1 MGEEMDIIEIFDDED
16 ETVIEPIVNKDLYD
30 INGNLIT
37 ADDAKNTLPDNTD
50 LIQKA
55 IDGDKQAFNELYM
68 QSYRYVF
75 FVVKN
80 YIPDDETAYDVIQE
94 SFIKVYKNIS
104 KLRSPAA
111 YYGWITIIAKN
122 TACDFVRAARFESP
136 LSYEQED
143 YRDFLND
150 DATEKDVSLDIET
163 VLKKLSSEEA
173 ELLSLVYYDGMS
185 ISQIAK
191 MQGVPATTVYSR
203 FNKAKKNL
211 KVQLNAH
218 GIDKAIYSGN
228 FIAMITT
235 AMRNIIGTALLSV
248 AIAQQILDSI
258 INGKGKKEI
267 AIAKIIKSQQK
278 KSILK
283 IASVIVAI
291 SMATSAVTALTLI
304 DWSRF
309 KFSGDENFLNE
320 TSTVTEYYYETTSDN
335 GNSSQ
340 NNNGGFWG
348 NLFGNSNTSSG
359 ASSTT
364 SNNSGSSNFNPYYS
378 NDSSAVSSGSSNTN
392 SSKNPTAN
400 GSTPSYYVPDNSNPT
415 DDTGKPAEVVNVFG
429 NNPNNVVT
437 VDAHLQQHVAGLV
450 AKQGD
455 WLYYVQQY
463 NRIMKVKTGGSNAQ
477 MVLEVGGITYIEC
490 LNVIGD
496 TIYYVNGGIWSVK
509 TDGTNRKQYTSKA
522 AHNLLVRGTT
532 GWFVEFIEQTQRP
545 NDSSYILYQIDFLT
559 GNITTLVESGVGFGL
574 KTVVNNNLI
583 YANGTQ
589 LYSRDLSTG
598 SEQVVFDV
606 LSQIQDAPAY
616 VKVGIEGI
624 FVDSDSNIYIK
635 RYHSAGFYD
644 NCVTYKIN
652 LNKPNIVQQTY
663 DMFDYINNYFD
674 YNGGA
679 IFAQKKGDPTY
690 SHTFYDLQG
699 NALCEENKNIYTVNG
714 VYTFDDGYAYYYDE
728 NQISL
733 YRCKPDGT
741 DLKIY

>member
-1 MGEEMDIIEIFDDED
+1 MADIQIFDSDGV
-16 ETVIEPIVNKDLYD
+16 TPITEKQNAEVYD
-30 INGNLIT
+30 IKGNALTADNIKYTIDNNLIQR
-37 ADDAKNTLPDNTD
+37 AM
-50 LIQKA
+50 
-55 IDGDKQAFNELYM
+55 DGNKTAFNELYM

-75 FVVKN
+75 FITRQ
-80 YIPDDETAYDVIQE
+80 YILNDEIAYDAIQE
-94 SFIKVYKNIS
+94 TFIKVYKSIKN
-104 KLRSPAA
+104 LRSPNAFHD
-111 YYGWITIIAKN
+111 WISIIAKN
-122 TACDFVRAARFESP
+122 TAIDVLRASH
-136 LSYEQED
+136 YEKTVAYED
-143 YRDFLND
+143 IYDEL
-150 DATEKDVSLDIET
+150 AQYEKNSDVSLDIET
-163 VLKKLSSEEA
+163 VLKKLNPDEA
-173 ELLSLVYYDGMS
+173 ELLSFVYYDGMRVA
-185 ISQIAK
+185 QIAK

-203 FNKAKKNL
+203 LKKAKNNL
-211 KVQLNAH
+211 KAQLKVH
-218 GIDKAIYSGN
+218 GIDKVIYSGN
-228 FIAMITT
+228 FVSMVTVAL
-235 AMRNIIGTALLSV
+235 RNIIGTALLSF
-248 AIAQQILDSI
+248 AIAQQILNSI
-258 INGKGKKEI
+258 INGKGKKEL
-267 AIAKIIKSQQK
+267 AVAKVIREQQK
-278 KSILK
+278 KAVLK

-309 KFSGDENFLNE
+309 KYSGDENYLNE

-340 NNNGGFWG
+340 NNGGFWG
-348 NLFGNSNTSSG
+348 NLFGGGSTSSG
-359 ASSTT
+359 SSSTT
-364 SNNSGSSNFNPYYS
+364 SNSSDSSKFNPYYS
-378 NDSSAVSSGSSNTN
+378 NDSSAVSSSSSNTY

-400 GSTPSYYVPDNSNPT
+400 GSTPSYYVPDNSNPIDNT
-415 DDTGKPAEVVNVFG
+415 DNPTEIINVFG

-437 VDAHLQQHVAGLV
+437 VDNNLQQHVAGLV

-463 NRIMKVKTGGSNAQ
+463 NRIMKVKTDDSNAQ
-477 MVLEVGGITYIEC
+477 MVLEVSGITYIEC

-532 GWFVEFIEQTQRP
+532 GWFVEFIKQTQCP

-574 KTVVNNNLI
+574 KTVINNNLI

-606 LSQIQDAPAY
+606 LSQIQDAPTN
-616 VKVGIEGI
+616 VRFGIAGI
-624 FVDSDSNIYIK
+624 FIDLDSNIYIK
-635 RYHSAGFYD
+635 RYHSPGFYD
-644 NCVTYKIN
+644 NCVTYKVN

-699 NALCEENKNIYTVNG
+699 NVLCEENKNIYRING
-714 VYTFDDGYAYYYDE
+714 IYTFDDGYAYYYDE

-733 YRCKPDGT
+733 YRCRPDGT

>member
-1 MGEEMDIIEIFDDED
+1 MDEEKDIIEILDSDDEII
-16 ETVIEPIVNKDLYD
+16 VKPIDNKELYD

-37 ADDAKNTLPDNTD
+37 ANDPQSALPDNEE

-55 IDGDKQAFNELYM
+55 IGGDKKAFETLYM

-75 FVVKN
+75 FTVRQFV
-80 YIPDDETAYDVIQE
+80 PDDETTYDVIQE
-94 SFIKVYKNIS
+94 TFIKVYKNINR
-104 KLRSPAA
+104 LRSPKA

-122 TACDFVRAARFESP
+122 TARDFMRTVRFETP
-136 LSYEQED
+136 LSYGEED
-143 YRDFLND
+143 YSAFLKD
-150 DATEKDVSLDIET
+150 DETRKDVSLDIET
-163 VLKKLSSEEA
+163 VLKKMDSDEA
-173 ELLSLVYYDGMS
+173 ELLSLVYYDGMR
-185 ISQIAK
+185 IAQIAK

-211 KVQLNAH
+211 KAQLNAR

-228 FIAMITT
+228 FVAMITT
-235 AMRNIIGTALLSV
+235 AIRNIIGTALLSF

-258 INGKGKKEI
+258 INGKGKKEL
-267 AIAKIIKSQQK
+267 AVAKIIRAQQK
-278 KSILK
+278 KAILK

-291 SMATSAVTALTLI
+291 SMATSAVTALTLT
-304 DWSRF
+304 DWNQF
-309 KFSGDENFLNE
+309 KISEDKNNSTE
-320 TSTVTEYYYETTSDN
+320 TVKEYHYYHDAEKDD
-335 GNSSQ
+335 NSSQ

-378 NDSSAVSSGSSNTN
+378 NDSSAVSSSSSNTY

-400 GSTPSYYVPDNSNPT
+400 GSVPSYSIPDNYNPT
-415 DDTGKPAEVVNVFG
+415 DDTDKPAEVVNVFG

-455 WLYYVQQY
+455 WIYYVQQY
-463 NRIMKVKTGGSNAQ
+463 GRIIKVKTDGSDMQ
-477 MVLEVGGITYIEC
+477 VVFEVSGFSYIEC

-496 TIYYVNGGIWSVK
+496 TIYYINGGIWSIK
-509 TDGTNRKQYTSKA
+509 TDGTNRKQYTTKA

-532 GWFVEFIEQTQRP
+532 GWFVEFIEQTQHP

-635 RYHSAGFYD
+635 RYHSTGFYD
-644 NCVTYKIN
+644 NCVTYKVN

-699 NALCEENKNIYTVNG
+699 NALCEKNKNIYTVNG

>member
-1 MGEEMDIIEIFDDED
+1 MGEEMDIIEIFNDED

-55 IDGDKQAFNELYM
+55 IDGDKKAFNELYM

-150 DATEKDVSLDIET
+150 DATEKDVSLDIEM

-291 SMATSAVTALTLI
+291 SMVTSAVTALTLT
-304 DWSRF
+304 DWNQF
-309 KFSGDENFLNE
+309 KISEDKNNSTE
-320 TSTVTEYYYETTSDN
+320 TVTEYHYYHEAEKDD
-335 GNSSQ
+335 NSSQ
-340 NNNGGFWG
+340 NSGGFWG
-348 NLFGNSNTSSG
+348 NLFGGGSSDSKTSSDTNTSSNASYSSSQQSKPS
-359 ASSTT
+359 ASS
-364 SNNSGSSNFNPYYS
+364 S
-378 NDSSAVSSGSSNTN
+378 
-392 SSKNPTAN
+392 SSKNNSSVNPTIN
-400 GSTPSYYVPDNSNPT
+400 GSVPSYSTPDNYNPT
-415 DDTGKPAEVVNVFG
+415 NDTDKPPEVINVFG
-429 NNPNNVVT
+429 NNPNNVMRPYEGDNYGMVT
-437 VDAHLQQHVAGLV
+437 R
-450 AKQGD
+450 QGD
-455 WLYYVQQY
+455 WIYYVQAGV
-463 NRIMKVKTGGSNAQ
+463 RIMRMKADGSQKEIICEASSYVQ
-477 MVLEVGGITYIEC
+477 IRG

-496 TIYYVNGGIWSVK
+496 TIYYISGGIWSIK
-509 TDGTNRKQYTSKA
+509 TDGTGKKQISSLSA
-522 AHNLLVRGTT
+522 SNLLVRGTT
-532 GWFVEFIEQTQRP
+532 GWFAVLDDGVTLSTP
-545 NDSSYILYQIDFLT
+545 PGNVNYDLYQIDLLT
-559 GNITTLVESGVGFGL
+559 GETDLLVQNASGLGL
-574 KTVVNNNLI
+574 KTVIDDDLI
-583 YANGTQ
+583 YVDGNTV
-589 LYSRDLSTG
+589 YKRNLSTG
-598 SEQVVFDV
+598 SKSV
-606 LSQIQDAPAY
+606 L
-616 VKVGIEGI
+616 VN
-624 FVDSDSNIYIK
+624 FDSDGYISGVENMLVYKSSLYFDFYSSRGSDYYTAKFELDSNNKEVYVNKFRYIL
-635 RYHSAGFYD
+635 
-644 NCVTYKIN
+644 N
-652 LNKPNIVQQTY
+652 L
-663 DMFDYINNYFD
+663 FD
-674 YNGGA
+674 YNGPVF
-679 IFAQKKGDPTY
+679 FARECVSPFAY
-690 SHTFYDLQG
+690 SFFDANAT
-699 NALCEENKNIYTVNG
+699 ALCPENENLEYSYN
-714 VYTFDDGYAYYYDE
+714 VYGLDDGYVYYYDTKALA
-728 NQISL
+728 L
-733 YRCKPDGT
+733 YRCRPDGT
-741 DLKIY
+741 DIKTY